1 MKKKIMKI
9 MLVISSILLI
19 LFGVITMQMLI
30 NIRDITL
37 SNSEKTGG
45 QVEEYSDEALRT
57 QITERLSA
65 TALGCAYILNQMFG
79 DFAGTV
85 TINADAATD
94 IYTNPEK
101 YGKSTVLIP
110 DKSEIGMI
118 KGQFVYAEGVDPE
131 DEAIL
136 EELSMIGSLQ
146 GNLTAMYNQYDE
158 LGASYIGTE
167 TGIVLLAGPVI
178 KERWDA
184 NGNYVYLDPRLRPWY
199 VKAKAEQSVVFTD
212 IQEDYDTGKQ
222 AIMCGVPIYK
232 GKEFVGVAG
241 AGLYL
246 QGVENMMM
254 NAKIGDEG
262 DSCIIDGN
270 GKVIFSSRKEGQLSP
285 QSVLVEENDKGL
297 SEFGKKAAS
306 GESGL
311 ELLDVDGV
319 KCYLAYSPVELV
331 GWSLV
336 SIIPEKTVLTPNEK
350 LLATLKESHNDE
362 YSAIQKLIKRALV
375 RMFGMIVAMA
385 IITVIAS
392 NILSKHLVKPITLL
406 TDKVHNLE
414 GENLDFEWNENTGD
428 EIQELATSFG
438 QMTDRMKTYISDIQ
452 RATAEKERIG
462 AELNL
467 ATQIQAS
474 MLPHDFPPFPDRPE
488 FDIYAMMDPAR
499 EVGGDFYDFF
509 LIDDDHL
516 GLVMADVSGKGIP
529 AALFMMISKTILQSC
544 AMLGHSVEEILTKT
558 NEALTEN
565 NQTGMFVTVW
575 MGILEISTGKLT
587 CANAGHEYPAI
598 MRAGASFEIYK
609 DKHGFVLGGMEDMI
623 YREDEIQLNHGDR
636 LFLYTDGVPEAV
648 DRKEKMY
655 GTERMIKA
663 LNKDTSADVKT
674 LCTNVR
680 EDINDFVK
688 DAEQFDDLTM
698 MCLEFK

>member
-529 AALFMMISKTILQSC
+529 AALFMMISKVILQSC
-544 AMLGHSVEEILTKT
+544 AMLGQSAAETLNKT
-558 NEALTEN
+558 NEALSSS
-565 NQTGMFVTVW
+565 NQTEMFVTVW
-575 MGILEISTGKLT
+575 FGILEISTGKLS

-598 MRAGASFEIYK
+598 KRADGSFEIFK
-609 DKHGFVLGGMEDMI
+609 DKHGFVIGGMEGI
-623 YREDEIQLNHGDR
+623 KYKEYEIQLEHGDK
-636 LFLYTDGVPEAV
+636 LFVYTDGVPEATNADV
-648 DRKEKMY
+648 KMFGPDRMLQ
-655 GTERMIKA
+655 A
-663 LNKDTSADVKT
+663 LNKDMNAGPEQI
-674 LCTNVR
+674 LANVR
-680 EDINDFVK
+680 DAVSEFVG

-698 MCLEFK
+698 MCVEFK

>member
-65 TALGCAYILNQMFG
+65 TALGCAYILNEMFA

-101 YGKSTVLIP
+101 YGKSTVSIP
-110 DKSEIGMI
+110 DKSEIGKM

-131 DEAIL
+131 DESIL

-178 KERWDA
+178 KERWDE

-199 VKAKAEQSVVFTD
+199 VKAKAEKSVVFTD

-297 SEFGKKAAS
+297 SDFGHKAAS

-311 ELLDVDGV
+311 ELLDIDGV

-336 SIIPEKTVLTPNEK
+336 SIIPEKTVLAPNEK

-529 AALFMMISKTILQSC
+529 AALFMMISKVILQSC
-544 AMLGHSVEEILTKT
+544 AMLGQSAAETLNKT
-558 NEALTEN
+558 NEALSSS
-565 NQTGMFVTVW
+565 NQTEMFVTVW
-575 MGILEISTGKLT
+575 FGILEISTGRLS

-598 MRAGASFEIYK
+598 KRADGSFEIFK
-609 DKHGFVLGGMEDMI
+609 DKHGFVIGGMEGI
-623 YREDEIQLNHGDR
+623 KYKEYEIQLEHGDK
-636 LFLYTDGVPEAV
+636 LFVYTDGVPEATNADV
-648 DRKEKMY
+648 KMF
-655 GTERMIKA
+655 GPERMLQA
-663 LNKDTSADVKT
+663 LNKDMNAGPEQI
-674 LCTNVR
+674 LTNVR
-680 EDINDFVK
+680 DAVSEFVG
-688 DAEQFDDLTM
+688 DAEQFDDLNM
-698 MCLEFK
+698 MCVEFK

>member
-1 MKKKIMKI
+1 M
-9 MLVISSILLI
+9 
-19 LFGVITMQMLI
+19 
-30 NIRDITL
+30 
-37 SNSEKTGG
+37 
-45 QVEEYSDEALRT
+45 EEYSDEALRT

-529 AALFMMISKTILQSC
+529 AALFMMISKVILQSC
-544 AMLGHSVEEILTKT
+544 AMLGQSAAETLNKT
-558 NEALTEN
+558 NEALSSS
-565 NQTGMFVTVW
+565 NQTEMFVTVW
-575 MGILEISTGKLT
+575 FGILEISTGKLS

-598 MRAGASFEIYK
+598 KRADGSFEIFK
-609 DKHGFVLGGMEDMI
+609 DKHGFVIGGMEGI
-623 YREDEIQLNHGDR
+623 KYKEYEIKLEHGDK
-636 LFLYTDGVPEAV
+636 LFVYTDGVPEATNADV
-648 DRKEKMY
+648 KMF
-655 GTERMIKA
+655 GVERMLQA
-663 LNKDTSADVKT
+663 LNKDLNADPEQI
-674 LCTNVR
+674 LTNVR
-680 EDINDFVK
+680 EAVSEFVG

-698 MCLEFK
+698 MCIEYKGC

>member
-529 AALFMMISKTILQSC
+529 AALFMMISKVILQSC
-544 AMLGHSVEEILTKT
+544 AMLGQSAAETLNKT
-558 NEALTEN
+558 NEALSSS
-565 NQTGMFVTVW
+565 NQTEMFVTVW
-575 MGILEISTGKLT
+575 FGILEISTGKLS

-598 MRAGASFEIYK
+598 KRADGSFEIFK
-609 DKHGFVLGGMEDMI
+609 DKHGFVIGGMEGI
-623 YREDEIQLNHGDR
+623 KYKEYEIQLEHGDK
-636 LFLYTDGVPEAV
+636 LFVYTDGVPEATNADV
-648 DRKEKMY
+648 KMFGPDRMLQ
-655 GTERMIKA
+655 A
-663 LNKDTSADVKT
+663 LNKDMNAGPEQI
-674 LCTNVR
+674 LANVR
-680 EDINDFVK
+680 DAVSKFVG

-698 MCLEFK
+698 MCVEFK

>member
-1 MKKKIMKI
+1 
-9 MLVISSILLI
+9 V
-19 LFGVITMQMLI
+19 
-30 NIRDITL
+30 N
-37 SNSEKTGG
+37 E
-45 QVEEYSDEALRT
+45 
-57 QITERLSA
+57 
-65 TALGCAYILNQMFG
+65 
-79 DFAGTV
+79 
-85 TINADAATD
+85 
-94 IYTNPEK
+94 
-101 YGKSTVLIP
+101 
-110 DKSEIGMI
+110 
-118 KGQFVYAEGVDPE
+118 
-131 DEAIL
+131 
-136 EELSMIGSLQ
+136 
-146 GNLTAMYNQYDE
+146 
-158 LGASYIGTE
+158 
-167 TGIVLLAGPVI
+167 
-178 KERWDA
+178 
-184 NGNYVYLDPRLRPWY
+184 
-199 VKAKAEQSVVFTD
+199 
-212 IQEDYDTGKQ
+212 
-222 AIMCGVPIYK
+222 
-232 GKEFVGVAG
+232 
-241 AGLYL
+241 
-246 QGVENMMM
+246 
-254 NAKIGDEG
+254 GDE
-262 DSCIIDGN
+262 
-270 GKVIFSSRKEGQLSP
+270 
-285 QSVLVEENDKGL
+285 GL

-438 QMTDRMKTYISDIQ
+438 QMTDRMKAYIADIQ

-474 MLPHDFPPFPDRPE
+474 MLPHDFPPFPDRNE

-529 AALFMMISKTILQSC
+529 AALFMMISKVILQSC
-544 AMLGHSVEEILTKT
+544 AMLGQSAAETLNKT
-558 NEALTEN
+558 NEALSSS
-565 NQTGMFVTVW
+565 NQTEMFVTVW
-575 MGILEISTGKLT
+575 FGILEISTGKLS

-598 MRAGASFEIYK
+598 KRADGSFEIFK
-609 DKHGFVLGGMEDMI
+609 DKHGFVIGGMEGI
-623 YREDEIQLNHGDR
+623 KYKEYEIQLEHGDK
-636 LFLYTDGVPEAV
+636 LFVYTDGVPEATNADV
-648 DRKEKMY
+648 KMFGPDRMLQ
-655 GTERMIKA
+655 A
-663 LNKDTSADVKT
+663 LNKDMNAGPEQI
-674 LCTNVR
+674 LANVR
-680 EDINDFVK
+680 DAVSKFVG

-698 MCLEFK
+698 MCVEFK

>member
-65 TALGCAYILNQMFG
+65 TALGCAYILNEMFA

-101 YGKSTVLIP
+101 YGKSTVSIP
-110 DKSEIGMI
+110 DKSEIGKM

-131 DEAIL
+131 DESIL

-178 KERWDA
+178 KERWDE

-199 VKAKAEQSVVFTD
+199 VKAKAEKSVVFTD

-297 SEFGKKAAS
+297 SDFGHKAAS

-311 ELLDVDGV
+311 ELLDIDGV

-336 SIIPEKTVLTPNEK
+336 YIIPEKTVLAPNEK

-529 AALFMMISKTILQSC
+529 AALFMMISKVILQSC
-544 AMLGHSVEEILTKT
+544 AMLGQSAAETLNKT
-558 NEALTEN
+558 NEALSSS
-565 NQTGMFVTVW
+565 NQTEMFVTVW
-575 MGILEISTGKLT
+575 FGILEISTGRLS

-598 MRAGASFEIYK
+598 KRADGSFEIFK
-609 DKHGFVLGGMEDMI
+609 DKHGFVIGGMEGI
-623 YREDEIQLNHGDR
+623 KYKEYEIQLEHGDK
-636 LFLYTDGVPEAV
+636 LFVYTDGVPEATNADV
-648 DRKEKMY
+648 KMF
-655 GTERMIKA
+655 GPERMLQA
-663 LNKDTSADVKT
+663 LNKDMNAGPEQI
-674 LCTNVR
+674 LTNVR
-680 EDINDFVK
+680 DAVSEFVG

-698 MCLEFK
+698 MCVEFK

>member
-65 TALGCAYILNQMFG
+65 TALGCAYILNEMFA

-101 YGKSTVLIP
+101 YGKSTVSIP
-110 DKSEIGMI
+110 DKSEIGKM

-131 DEAIL
+131 DESIL

-178 KERWDA
+178 KERWDE

-199 VKAKAEQSVVFTD
+199 VKAKAEKSVVFTD

-297 SEFGKKAAS
+297 SDFGNKAAS

-311 ELLDVDGV
+311 ELLDIDGV

-336 SIIPEKTVLTPNEK
+336 SIIPEKTVLAPNEK

-529 AALFMMISKTILQSC
+529 AALFMMISKVILRSC
-544 AMLGHSVEEILTKT
+544 AMLGQSAAETLNKT
-558 NEALTEN
+558 NEALSVSG
-565 NQTGMFVTVW
+565 NQARRW
-575 MGILEISTGKLT
+575 
-587 CANAGHEYPAI
+587 
-598 MRAGASFEIYK
+598 
-609 DKHGFVLGGMEDMI
+609 
-623 YREDEIQLNHGDR
+623 
-636 LFLYTDGVPEAV
+636 LF
-648 DRKEKMY
+648 
-655 GTERMIKA
+655 
-663 LNKDTSADVKT
+663 
-674 LCTNVR
+674 
-680 EDINDFVK
+680 
-688 DAEQFDDLTM
+688 
-698 MCLEFK
+698 

>member
-65 TALGCAYILNQMFG
+65 TALGCAYILNEMFG

-110 DKSEIGMI
+110 DKSEIGMM

-131 DEAIL
+131 DESIL

-167 TGIVLLAGPVI
+167 TGIMLLAGPVLE
-178 KERWDA
+178 ERWDE

-199 VKAKAEQSVVFTD
+199 VKTKAEKSVVFTD

-285 QSVLVEENDKGL
+285 QSVLVDEGDEEL

-319 KCYLAYSPVELV
+319 RCYLAYSPVELV

-336 SIIPEKTVLTPNEK
+336 SIIPEKTVLAPNEK

-428 EIQELATSFG
+428 EIQELAASFG

-529 AALFMMISKTILQSC
+529 AALFMMISKVILQSC
-544 AMLGHSVEEILTKT
+544 AMLGQSAAETLNKT
-558 NEALTEN
+558 NEALSSS
-565 NQTGMFVTVW
+565 NQTEMFVTVW
-575 MGILEISTGKLT
+575 FGILEISTGNLT

-598 MRAGASFEIYK
+598 KRADGSFEIFK
-609 DKHGFVLGGMEDMI
+609 DKHGFVIGGMEGI
-623 YREDEIQLNHGDR
+623 KYKEYEIQLEHGDK
-636 LFLYTDGVPEAV
+636 LFVYTDGVPEATNADV
-648 DRKEKMY
+648 KMFGPDRMLQ
-655 GTERMIKA
+655 A
-663 LNKDTSADVKT
+663 LNKDMNAGPEQI
-674 LCTNVR
+674 LANVR
-680 EDINDFVK
+680 DAVSEFVG

-698 MCLEFK
+698 MCVEFK